1 MTHEVEIQDL
11 KMLLAELIASQ
22 KDTEARFKETE
33 ARFKETSDSFKET
46 DLRFKET
53 DAKFKETDKRINK
66 AFELFES
73 QWGKLIEALVEGDL
87 VRVLNER
94 GIAVAETAT
103 RRKGRRGGHNYEF
116 DIIAHDT
123 TQIVVVEVKTT
134 LRVKHVEHFLEKMS
148 HAKEWM
154 AEYKNYE
161 VLGAVAFLLAEEA
174 ADTLAEK
181 KGLFVIRATG
191 DSAAIVNA
199 DDFQPRHF

>member
-1 MTHEVEIQDL
+1 MPHEVEIQDL

-33 ARFKETSDSFKET
+33 ARFKETAD
-46 DLRFKET
+46 RFK
-53 DAKFKETDKRINK
+53 DTDKRINK

-199 DDFQPRHF
+199 DDFQPRRF

>member
-33 ARFKETSDSFKET
+33 ARFKETAD
-46 DLRFKET
+46 RFK
-53 DAKFKETDKRINK
+53 DTDKRINK

-116 DIIAHDT
+116 DIIAHDA

-199 DDFQPRHF
+199 DDFQPRRF

>member
-1 MTHEVEIQDL
+1 MTPEVEIQDL
-11 KMLLAELIASQ
+11 KMLMAELIASQ
-22 KDTEARFKETE
+22 KDTEARFKDTE
-33 ARFKETSDSFKET
+33 ARFKDT
-46 DLRFKET
+46 DV
-53 DAKFKETDKRINK
+53 KFKETDKRINK

-134 LRVKHVEHFLEKMS
+134 LRVKHVEQFLEKMS

>member
-33 ARFKETSDSFKET
+33 ARFKETAD
-46 DLRFKET
+46 RFK
-53 DAKFKETDKRINK
+53 DTDKRINK

-116 DIIAHDT
+116 DIIARDT

-181 KGLFVIRATG
+181 KGLFVIRAAG

-199 DDFQPRHF
+199 DDFKPRYF

>member
-33 ARFKETSDSFKET
+33 ARFKETAD
-46 DLRFKET
+46 RFK
-53 DAKFKETDKRINK
+53 DTDKRINK

-181 KGLFVIRATG
+181 KGLFVIRAAG

-199 DDFQPRHF
+199 DDFKPRYF

>member
-1 MTHEVEIQDL
+1 MPHEVEIQDL

-33 ARFKETSDSFKET
+33 ARFKETAD
-46 DLRFKET
+46 RFK
-53 DAKFKETDKRINK
+53 DTDKRINK

-181 KGLFVIRATG
+181 KGLFVICATG

-199 DDFQPRHF
+199 DDFQPRRF

>member
-1 MTHEVEIQDL
+1 MTPEIEIQDL
-11 KMLLAELIASQ
+11 RMLMAELIASQ

-33 ARFKETSDSFKET
+33 ARFKETAD
-46 DLRFKET
+46 RFK
-53 DAKFKETDKRINK
+53 DTDKRINK

-134 LRVKHVEHFLEKMS
+134 LRVKHVEQFLEKMS

>member
-33 ARFKETSDSFKET
+33 ARFKETAD
-46 DLRFKET
+46 RFK
-53 DAKFKETDKRINK
+53 DTDKRINK

>member
-33 ARFKETSDSFKET
+33 ARFKETAD
-46 DLRFKET
+46 RFK
-53 DAKFKETDKRINK
+53 DTDKRINK

-116 DIIAHDT
+116 DIIARDT

-191 DSAAIVNA
+191 NSAAIVNA
-199 DDFQPRHF
+199 DDFQPRRF

>member
-1 MTHEVEIQDL
+1 
-11 KMLLAELIASQ
+11 MLLAELIASQ

-33 ARFKETSDSFKET
+33 ARFKETAD
-46 DLRFKET
+46 RFK
-53 DAKFKETDKRINK
+53 DTDKRINK

-199 DDFQPRHF
+199 DDFQPRRF

>member
-33 ARFKETSDSFKET
+33 ARFKETAD
-46 DLRFKET
+46 RFK
-53 DAKFKETDKRINK
+53 DTDKRINK

-116 DIIAHDT
+116 DIIAHDS

-199 DDFQPRHF
+199 DDFQPRRF

>member
-33 ARFKETSDSFKET
+33 ARFKETAD
-46 DLRFKET
+46 RFK
-53 DAKFKETDKRINK
+53 DTDKRINK

-199 DDFQPRHF
+199 DDFQPRRF